1 MKASLPFNYIISV
14 KNGKQYVVF
23 DYRDSDDKRKRKW
36 VGTGL
41 PEKCTKKALND
52 KVEEVVAKFY
62 ESYMT
67 GSIDKKKEKPLAVS
81 AFSDG
86 AVSICDDT
94 LVRYLA
100 YWLDTVKPSLAPG
113 SVTEYTRLLRLVT
126 AYFNETFP
134 DLKLKDVTALHI
146 QQYYNHLHGKGLKGK
161 TVRCYHSFLHSAFKY
176 AVKVDLIPFNPTER
190 VELPRKEKFEG
201 TFYTKEELEQ
211 LFEVFKGDRL
221 ELVIHIA
228 AYYGLRRGE
237 ILGLNWD
244 SIDFDKK
251 TITIRRKVSGS
262 YLNGSGEKLRIE
274 NELKTAASI
283 RTFPLIP
290 HIEKMLK
297 ERKRLEEYYS
307 KLLGDGFDRE
317 FDGFICRDNTGKLI
331 TPNYVSRHFKTVL
344 DKNKLKPLRFHDLR
358 HSCASLLVANGVP
371 MKGVQEW
378 LGHANYTTTANYYS
392 HLDYSSKIES
402 AEKIARLLD
411 KPDENS
417 ETDTDEE

>member
-1 MKASLPFNYIISV
+1 
-14 KNGKQYVVF
+14 
-23 DYRDSDDKRKRKW
+23 
-36 VGTGL
+36 
-41 PEKCTKKALND
+41 
-52 KVEEVVAKFY
+52 
-62 ESYMT
+62 MT
-67 GSIDKKKEKPLAVS
+67 P
-81 AFSDG
+81 
-86 AVSICDDT
+86 
-94 LVRYLA
+94 
-100 YWLDTVKPSLAPG
+100 
-113 SVTEYTRLLRLVT
+113 
-126 AYFNETFP
+126 
-134 DLKLKDVTALHI
+134 LHI
-146 QQYYNHLHGKGLKGK
+146 QQYYNYLHNKGLKGK
-161 TVRCYHSFLHSAFKY
+161 TVRCYHSFLHNAFKY

-190 VELPRKEKFEG
+190 VELPRKEKFES

-237 ILGLNWD
+237 IIGLKWD

-262 YLNGSGEKLRIE
+262 YLNGSGERIHVE
-274 NELKTAASI
+274 NELKTVASN

-307 KLLGDGFDRE
+307 KLLGDNFDRE
-317 FDGFICRDNTGKLI
+317 FDGFVCRDNTGRLI
-331 TPNYVSRHFKTVL
+331 TPNYASRHFKIML
-344 DKNKLKPLRFHDLR
+344 DKHNLKPLRFHDLR
-358 HSCASLLVANGVP
+358 HSCASLFVANGVP

-402 AEKIARLLD
+402 VEKIAQLLD

-417 ETDTDEE
+417 ETDKDEE

>member
-1 MKASLPFNYIISV
+1 M
-14 KNGKQYVVF
+14 
-23 DYRDSDDKRKRKW
+23 
-36 VGTGL
+36 
-41 PEKCTKKALND
+41 
-52 KVEEVVAKFY
+52 
-62 ESYMT
+62 
-67 GSIDKKKEKPLAVS
+67 AVS

-94 LVRYLA
+94 LVRYLS
-100 YWLDTVKPSLAPG
+100 YWLDTVKSSLAPG

-126 AYFNETFP
+126 AYFNENFP
-134 DLKLKDVTALHI
+134 NLKLKDVTALHI
-146 QQYYNHLHGKGLKGK
+146 QQYYNHLHNKGLKGK

-176 AVKVDLIPFNPTER
+176 AVKVDLILFNPTER

-262 YLNGSGEKLRIE
+262 YLNGSGEKLHIE
-274 NELKTAASI
+274 NQLKTAASI

-307 KLLGDGFDRE
+307 KLLGDSFDRT
-317 FDGFICRDNTGKLI
+317 FDGFVCRDNTGKLI
-331 TPNYVSRHFKTVL
+331 TPNYVSSHFKTVL
-344 DKNKLKPLRFHDLR
+344 SKNKLKPLRFHDLR

-417 ETDTDEE
+417 DTDEE